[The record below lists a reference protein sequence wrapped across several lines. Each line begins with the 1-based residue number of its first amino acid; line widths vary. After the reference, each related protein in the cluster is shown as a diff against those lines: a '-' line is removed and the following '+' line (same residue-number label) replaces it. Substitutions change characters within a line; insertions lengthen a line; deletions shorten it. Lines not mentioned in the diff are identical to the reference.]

1 MDETEPLRCIRFV
14 WMLAIGSG
22 EVVCD
27 RKAAAAAAEEREV
40 VEAEFFRNAELAA
53 IAAAEELGGVEL
65 ICRAL
70 VSQL

>member
-1 MDETEPLRCIRFV
+1 
-14 WMLAIGSG
+14 MLAIGSG